1 MVIENEVNNN
11 RNSNDPNR
19 NTQSKDNVDP
29 RFLQE
34 QIARVFDIWSDIS
47 RLPTV
52 GPSFAYSQYSRS
64 DLKELIEFGKTL
76 LELQIHLNEYWVQIN
91 NTFVQALAESSE
103 KAPKQY
109 NSKQDFENY
118 RKIAIDVFEDA
129 FTGLFDSKEY
139 AISCGLVLNNQY
151 DLFTH
156 LQRLAEKNLKVLN
169 LPTRSE
175 IDDLS
180 KDIHDLKKTVH
191 DLTRKMEALKIN
203 ESGNIPS

>member
-1 MVIENEVNNN
+1 MVMEDEDTNN
-11 RNSNDPNR
+11 RNSTVLNT
-19 NTQSKDNVDP
+19 NTQSQDNAVP

-34 QIARVFDIWSDIS
+34 QLARVFNIWSGIN

-52 GPSFAYSQYSRS
+52 GPFSSYFQYSRS

-76 LELQIHLNEYWVQIN
+76 LELHIHLNEYWVQIN
-91 NTFVQALAESSE
+91 NTFVQALAKSWE

-118 RKIAIDVFEDA
+118 RKTAIDVLEDA
-129 FTGLFDSKEY
+129 FTGLFGSKEY
-139 AISCGLVLNNQY
+139 AILCGVVQSNQY
-151 DLFTH
+151 DLSTH
-156 LQRLAEKNLKVLN
+156 LQKLAEDNLKVLN

-175 IDDLS
+175 MDDLS

-191 DLTRKMEALKIN
+191 DLTRKMEALR
-203 ESGNIPS
+203 

>member
-1 MVIENEVNNN
+1 MVIEDEINDNKSNNN
-11 RNSNDPNR
+11 TTR
-19 NTQSKDNVDP
+19 NTKSHDNVDP
-29 RFLQE
+29 GFMHD
-34 QIARVFDIWSDIS
+34 QISKVFNIWSDIS

-64 DLKELIEFGKTL
+64 DLKEFIEFGKTF
-76 LELQIHLNEYWVQIN
+76 LELQIHLNEHWVQIN
-91 NTFVQALAESSE
+91 NTYVQALVIALE

-139 AISCGLVLNNQY
+139 AILYALVLSNQY
-151 DLFTH
+151 DLLTH
-156 LQRLAEKNLKVLN
+156 LQNLTEKNLKILN

-175 IDDLS
+175 MDDLS
-180 KDIHDLKKTVH
+180 KDIHDLKKTVR
-191 DLTRKMEALKIN
+191 DLNRKMEALKIN
-203 ESGNIPS
+203 EPGNIPT

>member
-1 MVIENEVNNN
+1 MVIEDEVNNN
-11 RNSNDPNR
+11 RKSSNPNR
-19 NTQSKDNVDP
+19 NTHSPVNVDA

-34 QIARVFDIWSDIS
+34 QLARVFNIWSSID

-52 GPSFAYSQYSRS
+52 GPFSSYFQYSRS

-76 LELQIHLNEYWVQIN
+76 LELQIHLNDYRAQIN
-91 NTFVQALAESSE
+91 NTFVQALAKSWE
-103 KAPKQY
+103 KAPKKY

-129 FTGLFDSKEY
+129 FTGLFGSKEY
-139 AISCGLVLNNQY
+139 AILCGLVQSNQY
-151 DLFTH
+151 DVSTH
-156 LQRLAEKNLKVLN
+156 LHKLVEDNLRVLN

-175 IDDLS
+175 MDDLS

-191 DLTRKMEALKIN
+191 DLNRKMEALR
-203 ESGNIPS
+203 

>member
-1 MVIENEVNNN
+1 MVIEDEVNNN
-11 RNSNDPNR
+11 RKSSNPNR
-19 NTQSKDNVDP
+19 NTHSSVNVDA

-34 QIARVFDIWSDIS
+34 QLARVFNIWSSID

-52 GPSFAYSQYSRS
+52 GPFSSYFQYSRS

-76 LELQIHLNEYWVQIN
+76 LELQIHLNNYRAQIN
-91 NTFVQALAESSE
+91 NTFAQALAKSSE

-129 FTGLFDSKEY
+129 FTGLFGSKEY
-139 AISCGLVLNNQY
+139 AILCGVVQSNQY

-156 LQRLAEKNLKVLN
+156 LHKLVEDNLRVLN

-175 IDDLS
+175 MDDLS
-180 KDIHDLKKTVH
+180 KDIHNLKKTVH
-191 DLTRKMEALKIN
+191 DLNRKMEALR
-203 ESGNIPS
+203 